1 MKARPAQ
8 RCAAIAASKTP
19 VARREPERKLSLL
32 RTICISA
39 VERNDRIQ
47 ASSSRASS
55 GLCDRYPREV
65 NGTLFD
71 EADASAVTALW

>member
-39 VERNDRIQ
+39 VERMTE
-47 ASSSRASS
+47 SKLRALVLPL
-55 GLCDRYPREV
+55 GYVIDILEK
-65 NGTLFD
+65 
-71 EADASAVTALW
+71 